1 MTFSGLFWTKKASL
15 GSLRD
20 YHTYLCQILLTE
32 FSSLSL
38 VLYKEFNVCTNIFI
52 SKPMYPYVTI
62 NCRFALCRI
71 QTSIHTQGRRT
82 KFGHGGKNYLTFR
95 ARGASE
101 NFSTP
106 SALPPPLEAPLGE
119 LLPSLPVLRLCTHT
133 H

>member
-1 MTFSGLFWTKKASL
+1 MTFSGLFWPKKASL

-32 FSSLSL
+32 FSSLSF
-38 VLYKEFNVCTNIFI
+38 VLCKEFNVCTNIFI

-101 NFSTP
+101 NFSTG
-106 SALPPPLEAPLGE
+106 PLRFCFRKLKQNSMDTGRWQM
-119 LLPSLPVLRLCTHT
+119 LSLVK
-133 H
+133 